1 MDCGFL
7 QVLHIIRISQKVE
20 FSVSVSYYRPKTQ
33 VILKKIYHIT
43 NSKLF
48 KDCEFLQVLQIIHI
62 SQKVEFSVSV
72 NYYCINLD
80 IELKVNLL
88 NGKFLQRKG
97 FIASQS

>member
-48 KDCEFLQVLQIIHI
+48 KDCEFLQVLQIVHI
-62 SQKVEFSVSV
+62 
-72 NYYCINLD
+72 
-80 IELKVNLL
+80 
-88 NGKFLQRKG
+88 
-97 FIASQS
+97 